1 MILLNRKKGHR
12 QMAKLTMDELKAS
25 LKTLIG
31 DNTDDAS
38 IKFLE
43 DFNDTISDAGSDNGD
58 GDWKKK
64 YDDLLK
70 DKEELDKAWRKRYT
84 ERFFSAED
92 SHTDNKNETKNDNPA
107 DNAHKTTE
115 EIDKEEEANKVRFDD
130 LFKPADQ

>member
-1 MILLNRKKGHR
+1 
-12 QMAKLTMDELKAS
+12 MAKLTMDELKAS

-84 ERFFSAED
+84 DRFFSAED
-92 SHTDNKNETKNDNPA
+92 SHTDNKNENKNDNPA

-130 LFKPADQ
+130 LFKPAEQ

>member
-1 MILLNRKKGHR
+1 
-12 QMAKLTMDELKAS
+12 MAKLTMDELKAS

-64 YDDLLK
+64 YNDLLK

-92 SHTDNKNETKNDNPA
+92 SHTDNKNENKNDNPA

-115 EIDKEEEANKVRFDD
+115 EIDKEEEASKVRFDD
-130 LFKPADQ
+130 LFKPAEQ